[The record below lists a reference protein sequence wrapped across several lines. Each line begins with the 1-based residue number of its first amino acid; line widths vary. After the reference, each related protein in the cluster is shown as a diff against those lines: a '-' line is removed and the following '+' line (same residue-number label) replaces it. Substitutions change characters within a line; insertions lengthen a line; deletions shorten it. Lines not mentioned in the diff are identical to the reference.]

1 MSNLQCTVCTIAI
14 LNIKYKMIAFSH
26 KLLEQVKV
34 VAAEV
39 DFHKHELFDVRTGC
53 SYASG
58 MKVFIPHTW
67 DW

>member
-1 MSNLQCTVCTIAI
+1 MHGFHNCYPEHKNKTIAV
-14 LNIKYKMIAFSH
+14 SH

-34 VAAEV
+34 AVTEV
-39 DFHKHELFDVRTGC
+39 DFHKNTLFDVRTGC
-53 SYASG
+53 SYANV